1 MPISDFITKIDAFN
15 LMAGGGVTETR
26 SAASRTELEVNE
38 YNLIEKNTG
47 KQTAKGQRQDSN
59 EDL

>member
-1 MPISDFITKIDAFN
+1 MLGGAPFVIGWWMPISDFITKTDAFN

-47 KQTAKGQRQDSN
+47 K
-59 EDL
+59 